1 MARDPINFYEQSER
15 DVSQLSL
22 KQDRS
27 YVEQRSHMSA
37 SQMEQEHNLNEGVYL
52 NSTTEFFPID
62 DQDEQVYLEQYS
74 EGIHSHFALLR
85 MRLNCMLAVI

>member
-1 MARDPINFYEQSER
+1 MGRDPAIFYEQSER
-15 DVSQLSL
+15 DVSQVSP

-37 SQMEQEHNLNEGVYL
+37 SQLELEQNLNDGVYL

-74 EGIHSHFALLR
+74 EGIEPHPFILR
-85 MRLNCMLAVI
+85 MRV